1 MWGLCAI
8 LTAFDVFEA
17 GDEART
23 DKNLQLL
30 KNADWVRVPYPCK
43 NCIGPLV
50 KLSFPKEMGP
60 SVGIF

>member
-1 MWGLCAI
+1 LPTFQVLITIVFMWGLCAI

-43 NCIGPLV
+43 Y
-50 KLSFPKEMGP
+50 
-60 SVGIF
+60 

>member
-43 NCIGPLV
+43 Y
-50 KLSFPKEMGP
+50 
-60 SVGIF
+60 